1 MEYNGFLYDTSQGIS
16 LKSSAILE
24 KPNKAT
30 KDFVRRPFVGIFKVA
45 GHVSALLYIQLVENL
60 MCTSMYCIVNFKSK
74 SFKIITE
81 FKKNKNITGF
91 DSICLM
97 ES

>member
-1 MEYNGFLYDTSQGIS
+1 MYVNSWFWLPSHCLRFLLQSMEYNGFLYDTSQGIS

-45 GHVSALLYIQLVENL
+45 RHVSLYPA
-60 MCTSMYCIVNFKSK
+60 
-74 SFKIITE
+74 
-81 FKKNKNITGF
+81 GG
-91 DSICLM
+91 
-97 ES
+97 

>member
-45 GHVSALLYIQLVENL
+45 GHVSSLLYIQLVDNL
-60 MCTSMYCIVNFKSK
+60 MCTSMYC
-74 SFKIITE
+74 E
-81 FKKNKNITGF
+81 F
-91 DSICLM
+91 
-97 ES
+97 